1 MPQAGWYDDPE
12 DATRLRYWDGSAWTD
27 ERRPREVPPPPP
39 GPSTPPPPGAAY
51 GSSAVGGPGYGV
63 GGASGSG
70 GGEVLTSWPAPP
82 RSFPEAIEVCLRKY
96 VDFKGRASRSEYWYF
111 ALFTAIVGAVAG
123 AFSDALV
130 DALNLLFLLP
140 TLSAGARRLHDIGRS
155 GWNQLWFL
163 LPIIGWIII
172 IVRLVRVGD
181 PGPNAYG

>member
-12 DATRLRYWDGSAWTD
+12 DATALRYWDGTAWTA

-39 GPSTPPPPGAAY
+39 GPISPPPPGAAY
-51 GSSAVGGPGYGV
+51 DI
-63 GGASGSG
+63 GGA

-82 RSFPEAIEVCLRKY
+82 RSFPDAIQVCLRKY

-130 DALNLLFLLP
+130 DALNLLFFLP
-140 TLSAGARRLHDIGRS
+140 TISAGSRRLHDIGRS
-155 GWNQLWFL
+155 GWSQLWFL

-172 IVRLVRVGD
+172 IVRLTRPGD